1 MVLIGKTGAGKSA
14 SGNTILGRK
23 AFKSEASPQSVTKTC
38 QKADSEADGRHVVVV
53 DTPGLFDTNMTS
65 DQVNEE
71 LKKCLSLVA
80 PGPHVFLL
88 VLPISRLTEGD
99 RETLRMI
106 EKVLGNNY
114 KKFTVVLFSRGDA
127 LEYDQASIEDYTEDE
142 CDDACKDLIRDC
154 RERYHVFNN
163 YKIKNRS
170 QVTELIEM
178 IDIMVKENEG
188 CYTREMLPVT

>member
-1 MVLIGKTGAGKSA
+1 MQHPDLLRLQTESTPVYHHADRLWMVLIGKTGSGKSA
-14 SGNTILGRK
+14 SGNTILGRRE
-23 AFKSEASPQSVTKTC
+23 FKS
-38 QKADSEADGRHVVVV
+38 KADSEADGRHVAVV

-88 VLPISRLTEGD
+88 VLPIGRLTEGD

-127 LEYDQASIEDYTEDE
+127 LEYDEASIEDYTEDE
-142 CDDACKDLIRDC
+142 SSRA
-154 RERYHVFNN
+154 REARA
-163 YKIKNRS
+163 
-170 QVTELIEM
+170 
-178 IDIMVKENEG
+178 
-188 CYTREMLPVT
+188 